1 MNNKSITLTTLI
13 VFLLAA
19 CNNNKA
25 EKPVAPSEIAN
36 YNAHAR
42 LSASAGGG
50 VSTPSANQS
59 LNEDKQSEQ
68 KNTNGPAL
76 NPQHGQPGH
85 RCDLAVGAPLAAAE
99 PVKINGSVTK
109 NTASS
114 SVEPIAS
121 KPALN
126 PQHGQP
132 GHRCDLAVGAPLN
145 TPEPKQ

>member
-1 MNNKSITLTTLI
+1 MNYKSITLITLI

-19 CNNNKA
+19 CNSNKA

-42 LSASAGGG
+42 LSASTGGG
-50 VSTPSANQS
+50 SSMPSANQ
-59 LNEDKQSEQ
+59 NQKEAKQSEQ
-68 KNTNGPAL
+68 KDANSPTL

-85 RCDLAVGAPLAAAE
+85 RCDLAVGAPLPAAE
-99 PVKINGSVTK
+99 PVKTNGSVTK

-145 TPEPKQ
+145 TPVPKQ